1 MRTSML
7 VLVAAMLG
15 VGCAAAHEPLD
26 VGSGIYD
33 LSVRREDDRCTPTRS
48 TPSMG
53 PVGIVS
59 ARGLVNVAVP
69 GLDGDLARVS
79 LAASEGFHADRVV
92 EFAGCPGASLRRS
105 WTILDG
111 TSNGFELQLSEEWTG
126 IAGCAS
132 ARDYAVVVP
141 ESDCHADRV
150 FEYRLMETCAAPCE
164 VRVTAGDAIC
174 ACD

>member
-1 MRTSML
+1 MRTSIL
-7 VLVAAMLG
+7 VLMAAMFG
-15 VGCAAAHEPLD
+15 VGCAARHEPLD

-33 LSVRREDDRCTPTRS
+33 LSVRREDDRCSPTRS
-48 TPSMG
+48 TSSMG

-59 ARGLVNVAVP
+59 TRGLVNVAVP

-79 LAASEGFHADRVV
+79 LAASEGFHADRVI

-111 TSNGFELQLSEEWTG
+111 TSSGFELQLSEEWTG
-126 IAGCAS
+126 IAGCTS
-132 ARDYAVVVP
+132 AREYTPVVP
-141 ESDCHADRV
+141 QHDCRADRV

-164 VRVTAGDAIC
+164 LQVTADDAIC